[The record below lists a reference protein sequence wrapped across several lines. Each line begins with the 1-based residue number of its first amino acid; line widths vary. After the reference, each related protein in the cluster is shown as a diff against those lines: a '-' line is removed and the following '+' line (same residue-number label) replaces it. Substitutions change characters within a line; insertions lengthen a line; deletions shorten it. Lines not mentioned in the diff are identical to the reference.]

1 MKRIILFTF
10 ILSLL
15 MSSCGGS
22 KKTVTK
28 PHKPD
33 TSKPKPPRRDT
44 AVQPNNS
51 NENLDVDVVKY
62 VAKYRKVAKKEM
74 KEYGIPSSIT
84 LAQGILE
91 SKSGKSEL
99 ATQGNNH
106 FGIKC
111 HKDWHGKTIFH
122 DDNVAHECFRKYQ
135 NPEDSYKDHS
145 RFLAQRKRYAFL
157 FRLPKTDYESWARG
171 LKKAGYATDPSYPEK
186 LIYIIEKYG
195 LSKID
200 REVLENMSVKVTE
213 TDDNMG
219 VNKKKKFIYEVK
231 DGETIFSISHKFG
244 IPVKD
249 IQRVNNLNDLD
260 IYEGQILVLTTNTNG
275 ATTETSSE
283 PKPDEVETPVAT
295 DISETTET
303 ITTPETTETT
313 TTPETT
319 ETTTTP
325 EITTTPVITPS
336 SDDSTTTPPTDTN
349 IKLHEVKQG
358 ETLFSIAK
366 TYHIDISDLRDANQL
381 PNNEINIGDT
391 IKIPLDKVKD
401 AVETT
406 TNPTETQV
414 VKVETPVVTT
424 PLDDGKE
431 YHIVQPGET
440 LYRIHINYKVSIAKL
455 RKLNHLRGNY
465 IKVGQKLRVK

>member
-1 MKRIILFTF
+1 
-10 ILSLL
+10 

-33 TSKPKPPRRDT
+33 TSKPKPPRTDT
-44 AVQPNNS
+44 SNQSNNS
-51 NENLDVDVVKY
+51 NEGLDVDVVKY
-62 VAKYRKVAKKEM
+62 IAKFRKVAKKEM
-74 KEYGIPSSIT
+74 KEYGIPSSVT

-99 ATQGNNH
+99 ATEGNNH

-111 HKDWHGKTIFH
+111 HKGWHGKTILH
-122 DDNVAHECFRKYQ
+122 DDNAAQECFRKYS

-171 LKKAGYATDPSYPEK
+171 LKKAGYATDSGYSDK

-200 REVLENMSVKVTE
+200 REVLEDMSVKVSE
-213 TDDNMG
+213 TDNSISGDKN
-219 VNKKKKFIYEVK
+219 KKFIHVVE

-260 IYEGQILVLTTNTNG
+260 VYEGQFLVLTTNTNG
-275 ATTETSSE
+275 QVTENASESEPTEVKTPVVPDITETPDTTKTPDTTET
-283 PKPDEVETPVAT
+283 PDVTETPDTAT
-295 DISETTET
+295 SIDDTE
-303 ITTPETTETT
+303 
-313 TTPETT
+313 
-319 ETTTTP
+319 
-325 EITTTPVITPS
+325 V
-336 SDDSTTTPPTDTN
+336 TPPTDTN

-366 TYHIDISDLRDANQL
+366 AYHIDINDLREANQL
-381 PNNEINIGDT
+381 PNNDINIGDS

-401 AVETT
+401 VVEMTT
-406 TNPTETQV
+406 KPIETQP
-414 VKVETPVVTT
+414 VKVETPVVST
-424 PLDDGKE
+424 PIDDGKE
-431 YHIVQPGET
+431 YHVVQPGET
-440 LYRIHINYKVSIAKL
+440 LYRIHINYKVSISKL
-455 RKLNHLRGNY
+455 RKLNHLKGNY

>member
-1 MKRIILFTF
+1 
-10 ILSLL
+10 

-33 TSKPKPPRRDT
+33 TSKPKPPRTDT
-44 AVQPNNS
+44 SNQSNNS
-51 NENLDVDVVKY
+51 NEGLDVDVVKY
-62 VAKYRKVAKKEM
+62 IAKFRKVAKKEM
-74 KEYGIPSSIT
+74 KEYGIPSSVT

-99 ATQGNNH
+99 ATEGNNH

-111 HKDWHGKTIFH
+111 HKGWHGKTILH
-122 DDNVAHECFRKYQ
+122 DDNAAQECFRKYS

-171 LKKAGYATDPSYPEK
+171 LKKAGYATDSGYSDK

-200 REVLENMSVKVTE
+200 REVLEDMSVKVSE
-213 TDDNMG
+213 TDNSISGDKN
-219 VNKKKKFIYEVK
+219 KKFIHVVE

-260 IYEGQILVLTTNTNG
+260 VYEGQFLVLTTNTNG
-275 ATTETSSE
+275 QVTENASESEPTEVKTPVVPDITETPDTTKTPDTTET
-283 PKPDEVETPVAT
+283 PDVTETPDTAT
-295 DISETTET
+295 SIDDTE
-303 ITTPETTETT
+303 
-313 TTPETT
+313 
-319 ETTTTP
+319 
-325 EITTTPVITPS
+325 V
-336 SDDSTTTPPTDTN
+336 TPPTDTN

-366 TYHIDISDLRDANQL
+366 AYHIDINDLREANQL
-381 PNNEINIGDT
+381 PNNDINIGDS

-401 AVETT
+401 VVETT
-406 TNPTETQV
+406 TKPTETQPT
-414 VKVETPVVTT
+414 KLETPIVST
-424 PLDDGKE
+424 PIDDGKE
-431 YHIVQPGET
+431 YHVVQPGET
-440 LYRIHINYKVSIAKL
+440 LYRIHINYKVSISKL
-455 RKLNHLRGNY
+455 RKLNHLKGNY

>member
-10 ILSLL
+10 ILLLL

-33 TSKPKPPRRDT
+33 TSKPKPPRTDT
-44 AVQPNNS
+44 SNQSNNS
-51 NENLDVDVVKY
+51 NEGLDVDVVKY
-62 VAKYRKVAKKEM
+62 IAKFRKVAKKEM
-74 KEYGIPSSIT
+74 KEYGIPSSVT

-99 ATQGNNH
+99 ATEGNNH

-111 HKDWHGKTIFH
+111 HKGWHGKTILH
-122 DDNVAHECFRKYQ
+122 DDNAAQECFRKYS

-171 LKKAGYATDPSYPEK
+171 LKKAGYATDPGYSDK

-200 REVLENMSVKVTE
+200 REVLEDMSVKVSE
-213 TDDNMG
+213 TDNSISGDKN
-219 VNKKKKFIYEVK
+219 KKFIHVVE

-260 IYEGQILVLTTNTNG
+260 VYEGQFLVLTTNTNG
-275 ATTETSSE
+275 QATENASESEPTEVKTPVVPDITETPDTTKTPDTTET
-283 PKPDEVETPVAT
+283 PDVTETPDTAT
-295 DISETTET
+295 SIDDTE
-303 ITTPETTETT
+303 
-313 TTPETT
+313 
-319 ETTTTP
+319 
-325 EITTTPVITPS
+325 V
-336 SDDSTTTPPTDTN
+336 TPPTDTN

-366 TYHIDISDLRDANQL
+366 AYHIDINDLREANQL
-381 PNNEINIGDT
+381 PNNDINIGDS

-401 AVETT
+401 VVEMTT
-406 TNPTETQV
+406 KPIETQP
-414 VKVETPVVTT
+414 VKVETPVVST
-424 PLDDGKE
+424 PIDDGKE
-431 YHIVQPGET
+431 YHVVQPGET
-440 LYRIHINYKVSIAKL
+440 LYRIHINYKVSISKL
-455 RKLNHLRGNY
+455 RKLNHLKGNY